1 MSTKDF
7 KFQVTRHIEELAK
20 KTPEIYKQFYPSEAE
35 GFNPP
40 CMYEDPLIEEKYT
53 VTKGLVH
60 KYTNRVLCL
69 LTLVCG
75 AYCRFCTRKRK
86 VSDAAGGLL
95 SDEDLQK
102 IENYIVAHPNI
113 NEIIFS
119 GGDPFTN
126 PFVLKKALRK
136 FGALK
141 QIKVMRIGTRIP
153 IVAPQTVDLS
163 VCDVV
168 RELKQP
174 IYIGLNFEH
183 PDEITEET
191 ERVCEAFRKS
201 GAILF
206 SQSIFLKGVNDDY
219 DILFKLFTRLI
230 EIGVKPYYIFRCD
243 PVKGAFHFMADF
255 EKEIEIMTKL
265 RSNLSGMACPM
276 YVIDVPQGAGKIPV
290 PLNYWDFDKTHYKDF
305 HGVDQKIVQFDM
317 NNVKETVK
325 IKVARGK
332 TRG

>member
-7 KFQVTRHIEELAK
+7 KFQVTKHIENLAN

-35 GFNPP
+35 EISPP
-40 CMYEDPLIEEKYT
+40 CLFEDPLIEEKYT

-60 KYTNRVLCL
+60 KYGNRVLCL
-69 LTLVCG
+69 LTLVCA

-95 SDEDLQK
+95 NDEDLQK
-102 IENYIVAHPNI
+102 IEDYIVNHPEI
-113 NEIIFS
+113 KEIIFS

-126 PFVLKKALRK
+126 PPVLKKALRK
-136 FGALK
+136 FGALP
-141 QIKVMRIGTRIP
+141 QIKVMRIGTRVP
-153 IVAPQTVDLS
+153 VSSPQTIDLS
-163 VCDVV
+163 VCNVI

-174 IYIGLNFEH
+174 IYIGINFEH

-191 ERVCEAFRKS
+191 ERVCEAMRKS

-219 DILFKLFTRLI
+219 DTLYKLFSGLI

-243 PVKGAFHFMADF
+243 PVEGAHHFIADF
-255 EKEIEIMTKL
+255 EKEIDIMTRL
-265 RSNLSGMACPM
+265 RTNLSGMACPI

-305 HGVDQKIVQFDM
+305 NGVEQGMVREVHIKEMVPLKRIVRKRP
-317 NNVKETVK
+317 N
-325 IKVARGK
+325 
-332 TRG
+332 